1 MGKQHTVGD
10 WKRFRLEEK
19 PSAFKV
25 ISRGW
30 MNAQNRRSHY
40 CKDTIEPGVIYDYQF
55 SMVPMDHTVRAG
67 RRLCLVLY
75 GTDVEATQR
84 PFAVTELS
92 VEQDSVRVAVPMA
105 PVHTLRSDKGNHK
118 QKRAR
123 YKTNP

>member
-1 MGKQHTVGD
+1 MGKQHTVGG
-10 WKRFRLEEK
+10 LEALPVGRE

-105 PVHTLRSDKGNHK
+105 PVHTLRSDKGN
-118 QKRAR
+118 Q
-123 YKTNP
+123 

>member
-10 WKRFRLEEK
+10 WKRFRSEEK

-55 SMVPMDHTVRAG
+55 SMVPMDHTVRRDGGSAWF
-67 RRLCLVLY
+67 C
-75 GTDVEATQR
+75 TEQMWR
-84 PFAVTELS
+84 PPSGLS
-92 VEQDSVRVAVPMA
+92 
-105 PVHTLRSDKGNHK
+105 RS
-118 QKRAR
+118 
-123 YKTNP
+123 PS

>member
-1 MGKQHTVGD
+1 MGKQHTVGGLEALPVGREALCLQGD
-10 WKRFRLEEK
+10 LPRLDEC
-19 PSAFKV
+19 
-25 ISRGW
+25 
-30 MNAQNRRSHY
+30 RSHY

-105 PVHTLRSDKGNHK
+105 PVHTLRSNKGN
-118 QKRAR
+118 Q
-123 YKTNP
+123 